1 MTALQRIIDPFPAL
15 IAIAVLLGVL
25 LSGCATK
32 NYAYDDERLL
42 GHWDPSDGAQGGRAV
57 VALPVR
63 IEATRIVVNGE
74 RSALSL
80 GRVEGRA
87 TFVMPRAGAM
97 YHSHARVIAYN
108 GNDMVDGWW
117 VENPRKRGAFR

>member
-1 MTALQRIIDPFPAL
+1 MNTLQRIIDPFPAL
-15 IAIAVLLGVL
+15 IALAALLGVL

-42 GHWDPSDGAQGGRAV
+42 GHWDPSVASQGGKAV
-57 VALPVR
+57 VALPCR

-74 RSALSL
+74 RSLKSL
-80 GRVEGRA
+80 GRIEDRA

-97 YHSHARVIAYN
+97 YHSHARVIAYQ
-108 GNDMVDGWW
+108 DDKMVDGWW

>member
-1 MTALQRIIDPFPAL
+1 MNALQRIINTHPEL

-25 LSGCATK
+25 LSGCATSH
-32 NYAYDDERLL
+32 YAYDDDRLL
-42 GHWDPSDGAQGGRAV
+42 GIWEPNDRAQGGRAV
-57 VALPVR
+57 VMLPVR
-63 IEATRIVVNGE
+63 IKATRVVVNGE

-80 GRVEGRA
+80 GRIEDRA
-87 TFVMPRAGAM
+87 TFVMPRAGAL
-97 YHSHARVIAYN
+97 YHSHSRIIAYN

>member
-1 MTALQRIIDPFPAL
+1 MIALQRIINTHPELIGLLLLAAL
-15 IAIAVLLGVL
+15 LA
-25 LSGCATK
+25 GCQTSF
-32 NYAYDDERLL
+32 YAADDERLL
-42 GHWDPSDGAQGGRAV
+42 GIWEPNDRAQGGKAV
-57 VALPVR
+57 VMLPTR
-63 IEATRIVVNGE
+63 IEASRVVVNGE

-97 YHSHARVIAYN
+97 YHTHSRVIAYQ
-108 GNDMVDGWW
+108 DDKMVDGWW